1 MNDGEVL
8 NDMNEVP
15 EEEPQWSNQN
25 ICRFLSYFE
34 RRPMMTKWVCPI
46 EEQETMKFSIW
57 EKLQDTFDIKAVK
70 FFSFT
75 EKDEVYVYPLIETY
89 EGERCL
95 ITEAE
100 DKYYMYRVF
109 CSQDLHAL
117 SVIALQNRSMM
128 SNIWYVISFFASYVS
143 LLLTEDGNIRRLCM
157 ILLSGMICQLIQY
170 YMTYKYFC
178 VRQQCCSE
186 SIPHVRTFLREYV
199 WAMETRNRFWMIFF
213 LVMFFI
219 NTSVSFLFLQSGVL
233 QRFAAFAIAF
243 FLSFSFAFDLV
254 IEDENE
260 PEDEKG
266 KQERQNRN
274 FVYFFASSCF
284 LLVWI
289 IVINFVIPDAFYR
302 LLFRSFIDVMPAFIQ
317 KLSQIYFFEILFF
330 IIKAVFYFA
339 LPPAAAGKVAQLAYL
354 FVRRR
359 RKRLFQ
365 QNENHA
371 NDLH

>member
-1 MNDGEVL
+1 MDEEQLL
-8 NDMNEVP
+8 NKTDEEAENEP
-15 EEEPQWSNQN
+15 KWSNQN
-25 ICRFLSYFE
+25 ICRFLSYFG
-34 RRPMMTKWVCPI
+34 RRPMMTKWVCLI
-46 EEQETMKFSIW
+46 EEQENMKFSIW

-75 EKDEVYVYPLIETY
+75 EKDKVYVYPLIETY
-89 EGERCL
+89 ERERFL

-100 DKYYMYRVF
+100 DKYYMYGVS
-109 CSQDLHAL
+109 CSQDLYAL
-117 SVIALQNRSMM
+117 SVIALQNCSLM
-128 SNIWYVISFFASYVS
+128 SNIWYIVSFFASYVP
-143 LLLTEDGNIRRLCM
+143 LLFIESGNIRRLCM
-157 ILLSGMICQLIQY
+157 ILLSGIICQLIQY

-186 SIPHVRTFLREYV
+186 SIPHVRIFLKEYV
-199 WAMETRNRFWMIFF
+199 WEMETRNRFWMIFF
-213 LVMFFI
+213 LMMVFI

-233 QRFAAFAIAF
+233 QRLAVFAIVF
-243 FLSFSFAFDLV
+243 FASFSFAFDLV

-260 PEDEKG
+260 REDEKG
-266 KQERQNRN
+266 KQERQNRS

-302 LLFRSFIDVMPAFIQ
+302 LLSISFINVMPAFLQ

-339 LPPAAAGKVAQLAYL
+339 LPPTAAGKVAQLAYL

>member
-1 MNDGEVL
+1 
-8 NDMNEVP
+8 
-15 EEEPQWSNQN
+15 
-25 ICRFLSYFE
+25 
-34 RRPMMTKWVCPI
+34 
-46 EEQETMKFSIW
+46 
-57 EKLQDTFDIKAVK
+57 
-70 FFSFT
+70 
-75 EKDEVYVYPLIETY
+75 
-89 EGERCL
+89 
-95 ITEAE
+95 
-100 DKYYMYRVF
+100 
-109 CSQDLHAL
+109 
-117 SVIALQNRSMM
+117 
-128 SNIWYVISFFASYVS
+128 
-143 LLLTEDGNIRRLCM
+143 M

-186 SIPHVRTFLREYV
+186 SIPHVHTFLREYV

-266 KQERQNRN
+266 KQERQNRS

-289 IVINFVIPDAFYR
+289 IVINFVISDAFYR